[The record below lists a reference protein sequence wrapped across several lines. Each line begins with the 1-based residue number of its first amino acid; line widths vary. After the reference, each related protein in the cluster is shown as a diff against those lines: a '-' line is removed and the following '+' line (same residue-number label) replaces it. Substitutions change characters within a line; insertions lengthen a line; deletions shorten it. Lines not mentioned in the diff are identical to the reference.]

1 MMRRY
6 RRLLIWL
13 LFGLI
18 VIALGAGAVFA
29 AVSWG
34 LEPSWPATYDETMA
48 SQLWADYSHDVPPPA
63 LLAPLGPEVIF
74 DVRAARGDTGP
85 LPPGP
90 FSTLEARASATPTP
104 LPTDTPTP
112 TNTPTRTPT
121 PTRTATPTRTPT
133 PTNTPTPRPTFTPTP
148 TATPTPTSTAT
159 PQPAG
164 PPPPDQPPP
173 PPPPTEPVSP
183 LSTPPPPDV

>member
-1 MMRRY
+1 MRRY

-29 AVSWG
+29 AVSLG
-34 LEPSWPATYDETMA
+34 LEPSWPATYDETLA
-48 SQLWADYSHDVPPPA
+48 SELWPDYSEDVAPTP
-63 LLAPLGPEVIF
+63 LAPLGPEVIF
-74 DVRAARGDTGP
+74 DVRAARGDAGP
-85 LPPGP
+85 IPPGV

-112 TNTPTRTPT
+112 TNTPTQTPT
-121 PTRTATPTRTPT
+121 STRTATPTRTPT
-133 PTNTPTPRPTFTPTP
+133 PRPTFTPTWTP
-148 TATPTPTSTAT
+148 TPSPTITPTSTAT
-159 PQPAG
+159 PPPSG
-164 PPPPDQPPP
+164 PEPPPPPPEETE

>member
-1 MMRRY
+1 MRRY

-29 AVSWG
+29 AVSLG
-34 LEPSWPATYDETMA
+34 LEPSWPATYDETLA
-48 SQLWADYSHDVPPPA
+48 SELWPDYSEDVAPTP
-63 LLAPLGPEVIF
+63 LAPLGPEVIF
-74 DVRAARGDTGP
+74 DVRAARGDAGP
-85 LPPGP
+85 IPPGV

-112 TNTPTRTPT
+112 TNTPTQTPT

-133 PTNTPTPRPTFTPTP
+133 PRPTFTPTWTP
-148 TATPTPTSTAT
+148 TPSPTITPTSTAT
-159 PQPAG
+159 PPPSG
-164 PPPPDQPPP
+164 PEPPPPPPEETE